1 MAEPIG
7 EIVVVGGGIVG
18 WSAAA
23 ALRRRLPAV
32 RVTVIASEPDPGA
45 LAERVVSTLP
55 SAIGFHQDIGLAEQD
70 YILNAGSVLRS
81 GTRFTGWNGGAAPY
95 VHAHA
100 PHGRMLGGA
109 HFHLAWIRAKL
120 EGAGGEP
127 FDAYNMAAAAARQ
140 GLLVPP
146 DADTAA
152 APAGAEFGLRI
163 DPARYA
169 YLLRAFALHLGAV
182 ERKAKP
188 VDVTLRAND
197 GFVESVRLDDGSE
210 ARGHLFIECTGTAA
224 AIRSRLDDKFEDWSR
239 WLPCDRIAFARSPTV
254 AEPSPLDEATA
265 MPAGWRWQSA
275 GAETTSS
282 GYVYASQ
289 HLSDEDAARALQE
302 ASGAEPGAAMAMR
315 QGRRPEP
322 WLRNCVAIGDAAV
335 CVEPLEWTNLHLAH
349 SAIDRIV
356 SMMPDRGCAPVELWD
371 YNRQCG
377 AEADRVRDFVI
388 CHYAASSR
396 PEDPF
401 WSAAASVE
409 PPASLALTL
418 TQFRERGRL
427 PFFEEETFSRDS
439 WLAILLGQG
448 VMPRRT
454 DPLADAVP
462 AAEARRAMEQLRRAI
477 DAALPKLPGQGAY
490 LNHLARQSA
499 R

>member
-1 MAEPIG
+1 MAEPIS
-7 EIVVVGGGIVG
+7 EVVVVGGGIVG

-32 RVTVIASEPDPGA
+32 RVTVIACEADPGA

-55 SAIGFHQDIGLAEQD
+55 SIIGFHQDIGLTEQD
-70 YILNAGSVLRS
+70 YLLNAGSVLRS
-81 GTRFTGWNGGAAPY
+81 GTLFAGWNGGAAPY
-95 VHAHA
+95 VHAYA

-109 HFHLAWIRAKL
+109 PFHLAWVRAKL
-120 EGAGGEP
+120 EGGGGEP
-127 FDAYNMAAAAARQ
+127 FDAYSMAAVAACR

-146 DADTAA
+146 GTGA
-152 APAGAEFGLRI
+152 APGEAEFGLRI

-182 ERKAKP
+182 ERRASV
-188 VDVTLRAND
+188 VDVTLRAED
-197 GFVESVRLDDGSE
+197 GFIESVRLDDGSE
-210 ARGHLFIECTGTAA
+210 ARGHLFIDCTGPAA
-224 AIRSRLDDKFEDWSR
+224 AIRSRLDDGFEDWSR
-239 WLPCDRIAFARSPTV
+239 WLPCDRIAVAESATA
-254 AEPSPLDEATA
+254 AEPSPLDEAVA

-275 GAETTSS
+275 GAERTSFA
-282 GYVYASQ
+282 YVYASQ
-289 HLSDEDAARALQE
+289 HLSDDDAARALQE
-302 ASGAEPGAAMAMR
+302 ASGSEPGTAVALR

-349 SAIDRIV
+349 SASDRIV

-377 AEADRVRDFVI
+377 AEADRVRDFLI

-401 WSAAASVE
+401 WRAAAAAE

-462 AAEARRAMEQLRRAI
+462 AAEARRAMEALRRAI
-477 DAALPKLPGQGAY
+477 ETALPNLPGQGAY